1 MSCQALNEWKTKES
15 ARKKNLFKDNMKAVI
30 SATTRKSSVENG
42 IVITAWI
49 GSELL
54 QIQDSSCFSVH
65 KFAHQTFASL
75 RKKSSHQLKI
85 LWVAWIACM
94 NQPFL
99 QPHIYYWVVERK
111 LVTGSLSSVR
121 FQFCSFLF
129 HSKGPSTVYK
139 KPDSQPENWEK
150 LLNLTYCNHL
160 VQNAWTPFF
169 FNHLRNHNCSSIFVN
184 GFWGLVTKRDLACNY
199 CLIAF
204 GGGGGGAQRPSLQWT
219 LCLCKVQ
226 DILPSTSVVEVWYK
240 SRMPENPSP
249 PTFTSSF
256 VHGGKICFLRDK
268 IHWAYNFE
276 SILRRHF
283 FLLTCPLPLQS
294 LVALLALNPLHPIRL
309 CHPARHIHQHS
320 WC

>member
-1 MSCQALNEWKTKES
+1 
-15 ARKKNLFKDNMKAVI
+15 MKVVI
-30 SATTRKSSVENG
+30 SATTRKFSVENG
-42 IVITAWI
+42 IVTTAWI

-75 RKKSSHQLKI
+75 RKKIKPPAEH
-85 LWVAWIACM
+85 
-94 NQPFL
+94 
-99 QPHIYYWVVERK
+99 
-111 LVTGSLSSVR
+111 SLSSLYSLHEPTLSTSPHILLSCR
-121 FQFCSFLF
+121 EQTGHRLIICQISILHSFLF

-139 KPDSQPENWEK
+139 KPDSQPEKWEK
-150 LLNLTYCNHL
+150 LLNLTYCTHL

-204 GGGGGGAQRPSLQWT
+204 GGGGGAQRPSLQWT
-219 LCLCKVQ
+219 LCLCKLQ

-249 PTFTSSF
+249 PTFTSFF
-256 VHGGKICFLRDK
+256 VHGGKICFLQDK
-268 IHWAYNFE
+268 IHRAYNFE
-276 SILRRHF
+276 SILQRHI

-294 LVALLALNPLHPIRL
+294 LVALLALNPLHPIHP

-320 WC
+320 WCSLSFF